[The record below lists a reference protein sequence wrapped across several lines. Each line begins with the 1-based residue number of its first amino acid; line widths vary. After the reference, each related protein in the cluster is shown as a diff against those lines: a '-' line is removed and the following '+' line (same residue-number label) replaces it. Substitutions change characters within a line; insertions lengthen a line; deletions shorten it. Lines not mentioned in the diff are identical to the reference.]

1 MSKLGDLTAA
11 DLEQL
16 ILQLNPYMPALP
28 VSGVTGA
35 NKSDAPERCM
45 RFLNR
50 NIIAEHGL
58 DFSNFTFETQD
69 DPAYRLDWTWMFK
82 GQSRI
87 IRRALRFQYSYPVQG
102 GGGAMATDY
111 LLVGYEGGGG
121 P

>member
-1 MSKLGDLTAA
+1 MGKPAAPKPAA

-16 ILQLNPYMPALP
+16 ILQLNPYMPGLP
-28 VSGVTGA
+28 VGNMIGP
-35 NKSDAPERCM
+35 NAPARLM
-45 RFLNR
+45 SFVHGK
-50 NIIAEHGL
+50 IIAAKGL

-69 DPAYRLDWTWMFK
+69 DPAYRLDWTWSFK

-111 LLVGYEGGGG
+111 LLIGYKGGGG